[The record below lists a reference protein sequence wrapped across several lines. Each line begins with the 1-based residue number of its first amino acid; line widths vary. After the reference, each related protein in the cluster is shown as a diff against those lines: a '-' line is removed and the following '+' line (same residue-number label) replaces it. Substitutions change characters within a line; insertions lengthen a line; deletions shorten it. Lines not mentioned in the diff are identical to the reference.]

1 MCKIFDFFP
10 TLLFSDN
17 LFLAHNRTVNV
28 HLSFC
33 RMLTYRHFFLLG
45 LLLLIG
51 FPISSL
57 SSPVV
62 KAEVS
67 TTMFATTM
75 FATTTI
81 VLPNDTIAVSSVG
94 TPQPEL
100 AQPLQKF
107 AQDKSS
113 KKGKDAIKEGW
124 WGRGGYLSVIKL
136 IAFVLV
142 FLGWVYSVDW
152 VSRDSELQKVKTR
165 YNWICYNTFPF
176 IIVGCIL
183 FYLPVS
189 SSLLFFFT
197 FPLTVLLWIIP
208 VMLYASARNKPLPP
222 FEKVLTYDHI
232 KYCLAS
238 LLVKV
243 GIRIRLEKKLAY
255 QVGPPIE
262 ISASGGG
269 KDAGTLSGWTILA
282 RNHPGFNP
290 FRKSIYESLERKA
303 DALLFEFQQDRMLVR
318 NQIDGVW
325 LDYPSLEREQ
335 GEQLFASAKLLVGGT
350 PEEHLKRQSGQL
362 AAVLGKKKKY
372 QAELIIQGAT
382 SGVEKA
388 LLSFVI
394 QKVPFDS
401 LEDLGMREQIPEK
414 VKRLVNQEQG
424 LVVFSALPAN
434 GLKSTMNVVS
444 RVVDRFTRDFVS
456 VEDVQNPYQAVE
468 NVAISTYDSKKGE
481 TPMSVLGDVFFKEPH
496 ILLLR
501 DIVNVQSLQL
511 CCEEIE
517 NHRLIITTIRSKDAA
532 DAIVRLLAMKIKPQL
547 LASTLSAV
555 VGQRLIRKLC
565 ANCKEAYTPPP
576 AMLQR
581 LGLPQDPELQ
591 LFRVPGPPEPGVK
604 RKPCP
609 YCNDIGYIGRTAIFE
624 IIEVNDDIRKAVVTT
639 PTTEAIRKAAN
650 QTGQRS
656 CFADGAVLVG
666 QGITSVEE
674 LSRVLKQ

>member
-1 MCKIFDFFP
+1 MSIYRCFLISG
-10 TLLFSDN
+10 LF
-17 LFLAHNRTVNV
+17 
-28 HLSFC
+28 
-33 RMLTYRHFFLLG
+33 
-45 LLLLIG
+45 LLIG
-51 FPISSL
+51 FPLGSL
-57 SSPVV
+57 SAPHL
-62 KAEVS
+62 KAEVP
-67 TTMFATTM
+67 TPMFATSD
-75 FATTTI
+75 FAATDFAASVFSTTTI
-81 VLPNDTIAVSSVG
+81 VVSNDPSAASVA

-100 AQPLQKF
+100 AQPLRKY

-113 KKGKDAIKEGW
+113 KQGKDILKKGW
-124 WGRGGYLSVIKL
+124 WGPGGYLSVIKL

-142 FLGWVYSVDW
+142 FFGWVYSVDW
-152 VSRDSELQKVKTR
+152 VSRDSELQKIKDR

-176 IIVGCIL
+176 IIVGYIL
-183 FYLPVS
+183 FNLPIS

-197 FPLTVLLWIIP
+197 FPLTVLLWIVP

-232 KYCLAS
+232 KFCIAS

-243 GIRIRLEKKLAY
+243 GIRIRLEKKMTY

-269 KDAGTLSGWTILA
+269 MDAGTLSGWTILA
-282 RNHPGFNP
+282 RNHPGFNH
-290 FRKSIYESLERKA
+290 FRKNIFESLERKT
-303 DALLFEFQQDRMLVR
+303 DAVLFELQQDRMLVR

-325 LDYPSLEREQ
+325 LDYPPLEREQ

-350 PEEHLKRQSGQL
+350 PEEHVKRQSGQL
-362 AAVLGKKKKY
+362 TAVLRKKKKY
-372 QAELIIQGAT
+372 QAELIIQGAA

-401 LEDLGMREQIPEK
+401 LDDIGMRGKLPEK
-414 VKRLVNQEQG
+414 VKQLVNQEQG

-456 VEDVQNPYQAVE
+456 VEDVQNPYQVVE
-468 NVAISTYDSKKGE
+468 NVVISTYDSKKGE
-481 TPMSVLGDVFFKEPH
+481 NPMSVLGDVFFKEPQ

-532 DAIVRLLAMKIKPQL
+532 DAIVRLLAMKIQPQL
-547 LASTLSAV
+547 LVNTLSAV

-591 LFRVPGPPEPGVK
+591 LFRVPSPPEPGVK

-624 IIEVNDDIRKAVVTT
+624 IIEVNDEIRKAVVTT

-650 QTGQRS
+650 QTGQRG
-656 CFADGAVLVG
+656 CFADGTVLVG

-674 LSRVLKQ
+674 LARVLKQ